1 MTRDLFRRYI
11 WLVETVYSSGRIT
24 FEEIANKWKRSSL
37 NNGTSLVLRTFHNH
51 RAAIEE
57 LFGILI

>member
-37 NNGTSLVLRTFHNH
+37 NTGT
-51 RAAIEE
+51 
-57 LFGILI
+57 